1 MSMVAC
7 QEQMIS
13 NVGDP
18 MWGGA
23 GWCEISLHCLELS
36 TAIPQPFW
44 LRGLVL
50 WKAVFPWMVGRGVG
64 GSGGNASDGEPLTSH
79 WVAQLLTD
87 RGLVLAPGLGAGD
100 PWFRG

>member
-1 MSMVAC
+1 M
-7 QEQMIS
+7 
-13 NVGDP
+13 
-18 MWGGA
+18 
-23 GWCEISLHCLELS
+23 
-36 TAIPQPFW
+36 
-44 LRGLVL
+44 